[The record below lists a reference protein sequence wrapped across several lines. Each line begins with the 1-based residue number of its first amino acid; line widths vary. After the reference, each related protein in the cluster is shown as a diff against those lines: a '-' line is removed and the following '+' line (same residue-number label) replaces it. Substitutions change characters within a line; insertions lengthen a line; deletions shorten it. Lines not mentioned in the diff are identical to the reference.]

1 MRALVYTKYGSP
13 EVLQLKEIAK
23 PTPKENEVLVK
34 IHATAV
40 NDYDWSMIRGKPY
53 LYRLLYGIL
62 KPKHQIPGMELAG
75 TIEALGTNADSF
87 KIGDAVYGDIS
98 EYGFG
103 SFAEYVCINEKALTL
118 KPIKMSFEE
127 AASIPHAAMLAVQGL
142 LDIGRLQKG
151 QKILINGAGGGMG
164 TFALQIA
171 KLYDAEVTGVDTGD
185 KLKMMKELGFDY
197 IIDYK
202 KKDFTKN
209 KQGYDLILDAKT
221 TRSTFR
227 YLKSLNPNG
236 KYVTVGGYLNRLIP
250 IIILK
255 PWISVFSNKR
265 VHIVALKPNKD
276 LEYINEIFTAGK
288 IKPVIDGPYELSEVP
303 GLIQYF
309 GEGEHIGKIT
319 IKVVQNDNN
328 NRLNSIKTIG

>member
-1 MRALVYTKYGSP
+1 MRALVFTKYGSP

-53 LYRLLYGIL
+53 LYRLLYGVL

-75 TIEALGTNADSF
+75 TIEALGPNANSF

-98 EYGFG
+98 QYGFG

-118 KPIKMSFEE
+118 KPVKMSFEE
-127 AASIPHAAMLAVQGL
+127 AAAIPHAAMLAVQGL
-142 LDIGRLQKG
+142 LDIGLLQKG

-164 TFALQIA
+164 TFGLQIA
-171 KLYDAEVTGVDTGD
+171 KLYDAEVTGVDTGG

-202 KKDFTKN
+202 KEDFTKN
-209 KQGYDLILDAKT
+209 KQCYDLILDAKT

-227 YLKSLNPNG
+227 YLRALNPNG

-255 PWISVFSNKR
+255 PFISIISKKR
-265 VHIVALKPNKD
+265 VHMVVLKPNKD
-276 LEYINEIFTAGK
+276 LEYINELFSVGK
-288 IKPVIDGPYELSEVP
+288 IKPVIDGPYKLSEIP

-309 GEGEHIGKIT
+309 GEGRHKGKII
-319 IKVVQNDNN
+319 IKNN
-328 NRLNSIKTIG
+328 

>member
-1 MRALVYTKYGSP
+1 MRALVFTKYGSP

-40 NDYDWSMIRGKPY
+40 NDYDWSLIRGKPY
-53 LYRLLYGIL
+53 LYRLLFGIL
-62 KPKHQIPGMELAG
+62 KPKHHIAGMELAG
-75 TIEALGTNADSF
+75 TIEALGANANSF

-98 EYGFG
+98 QYGFG
-103 SFAEYVCINEKALTL
+103 SFAEYVCINEKALSL
-118 KPIKMSFEE
+118 KPVKMSFEE
-127 AASIPHAAMLAVQGL
+127 AAAIPHAAMLAVQGL
-142 LDIGRLQKG
+142 LDIGQLQKG

-164 TFALQIA
+164 TFGLQIA

-185 KLKMMKELGFDY
+185 KLKMMKELGFDH

-202 KKDFTKN
+202 KEDFTKN
-209 KQGYDLILDAKT
+209 KQHYDLILDAKT

-227 YLKSLNPNG
+227 YLRALNPNG
-236 KYVTVGGYLNRLIP
+236 KYVTVGGYLNRLFP
-250 IIILK
+250 MIILK

-265 VHIVALKPNKD
+265 VHMVALKPNKD
-276 LEYINEIFTAGK
+276 LEYVNKIFDAGK

-309 GEGEHIGKIT
+309 GEGRHQGKII
-319 IKVVQNDNN
+319 IKN
-328 NRLNSIKTIG
+328 K

>member
-1 MRALVYTKYGSP
+1 MRALVFTKYGSP

-62 KPKHQIPGMELAG
+62 KPKHQIAGMELAG
-75 TIEALGTNADSF
+75 TIEALGPNANSF

-98 EYGFG
+98 QYGFG

-118 KPIKMSFEE
+118 KPVKMSFEE
-127 AASIPHAAMLAVQGL
+127 AAAIPHAAMLAVQGL
-142 LDIGRLQKG
+142 LDIGQLQKG

-164 TFALQIA
+164 TFGLQIA
-171 KLYDAEVTGVDTGD
+171 KLYDAEVTGVDTGG

-202 KKDFTKN
+202 KEDFTKN
-209 KQGYDLILDAKT
+209 KQCYDLILDAKT

-227 YLKSLNPNG
+227 YLRALNPNG

-255 PWISVFSNKR
+255 PFISIISKKR
-265 VHIVALKPNKD
+265 VHMVALKPNKD
-276 LEYINEIFTAGK
+276 LEYINELFSVGK
-288 IKPVIDGPYELSEVP
+288 IKPVIDGPYKLSEVP

-309 GEGEHIGKIT
+309 GEGRHKGKII
-319 IKVVQNDNN
+319 IKNN
-328 NRLNSIKTIG
+328 